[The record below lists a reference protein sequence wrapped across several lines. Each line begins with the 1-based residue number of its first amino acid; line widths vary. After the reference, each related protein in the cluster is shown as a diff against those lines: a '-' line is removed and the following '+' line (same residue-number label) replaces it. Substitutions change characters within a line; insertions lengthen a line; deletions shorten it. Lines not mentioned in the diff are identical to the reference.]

1 MIFREL
7 TMKKFLCCFLVFIC
21 ASTQAEV
28 YRWTDANGKVH
39 YGDKRPKSAAE
50 DITEKVKKTNVD
62 TSTAEHQK
70 LETLFRKENAADR
83 EYQREQARPDA
94 ELLIWCKEARQYL
107 KTISGLVQFV
117 DKDGK
122 PVKVTME
129 ERDQKV
135 AETQALIKNRCPD

>member
-1 MIFREL
+1 MTTREI
-7 TMKKFLCCFLVFIC
+7 TMKWFFYSFLILMC
-21 ASTQAEV
+21 ANIQAEV

-39 YGDKRPKSAAE
+39 YGDKKPKSTAE
-50 DITEKVKKTNVD
+50 DITEKVKQTNVD

-70 LETLFRKENAADR
+70 LETLFRKENEADR
-83 EYQREQARPDA
+83 EYQREQARPDP
-94 ELLIWCKEARQYL
+94 ELLLWCKEARDYL

-122 PVKVTME
+122 AVKVTME

-135 AETQALIKNRCPD
+135 AETKALIKNRCPD